1 MIRLSKTFKTFDEV
15 IAALKDVGYEDEIFD
30 FFNDDSSSYSIDT
43 YDDLLEE
50 IQDMQMIIASEDRK
64 IAKRAKKA
72 AKKGKGYYNVNL
84 EKRKVRQHVI
94 GKMEETNWLDRI
106 IQILKD
112 IAPIIVV
119 IARLVASLILSVLSV
134 DEVKVNISKETLS
147 KLNNIYS
154 KAMVIA

>member
-1 MIRLSKTFKTFDEV
+1 MAKKKKQNKKIS
-15 IAALKDVGYEDEIFD
+15 ILKEY
-30 FFNDDSSSYSIDT
+30 DSMMNDT

>member
-1 MIRLSKTFKTFDEV
+1 MAKKKKKQNKKIS
-15 IAALKDVGYEDEIFD
+15 ILKEY
-30 FFNDDSSSYSIDT
+30 DSMMNDT

-72 AKKGKGYYNVNL
+72 AKKGKGYYNVNR

-94 GKMEETNWLDRI
+94 GKMEETNGLDRI

>member
-1 MIRLSKTFKTFDEV
+1 MAKKKKKQNKKIS
-15 IAALKDVGYEDEIFD
+15 ILKEY
-30 FFNDDSSSYSIDT
+30 DSMMNDT

-134 DEVKVNISKETLS
+134 DEVTVNISKETLS

>member
-1 MIRLSKTFKTFDEV
+1 MAKKKKKQNKRIS
-15 IAALKDVGYEDEIFD
+15 ILKEY
-30 FFNDDSSSYSIDT
+30 DSMMNDT

>member
-1 MIRLSKTFKTFDEV
+1 MAKKKKQNKKVSI
-15 IAALKDVGYEDEIFD
+15 LKEY
-30 FFNDDSSSYSIDT
+30 DDMMNET

-72 AKKGKGYYNVNL
+72 AKNGKGYYNANL

-94 GKMEETNWLDRI
+94 GKMENTNWLNRVFE
-106 IQILKD
+106 ILKD
-112 IAPIIVV
+112 IAPIITI
-119 IARLVASLILSVLSV
+119 IARLVASLILSILSV
-134 DEVKVNISKETLS
+134 DEVKVNISKKTLAM
-147 KLNNIYS
+147 LNSIYS

>member
-1 MIRLSKTFKTFDEV
+1 MAKKKKKQNKKIS
-15 IAALKDVGYEDEIFD
+15 ILKEY
-30 FFNDDSSSYSIDT
+30 DSMMNDT

-94 GKMEETNWLDRI
+94 GKMEETNGLDRI

>member
-1 MIRLSKTFKTFDEV
+1 MAKKKKKQNKKIS
-15 IAALKDVGYEDEIFD
+15 ILKEY
-30 FFNDDSSSYSIDT
+30 DSMMNDT

-119 IARLVASLILSVLSV
+119 IARLVASLIFSALSV

>member
-1 MIRLSKTFKTFDEV
+1 MAKKKKETKKVSI
-15 IAALKDVGYEDEIFD
+15 LKEYD
-30 FFNDDSSSYSIDT
+30 NMMNDT

-64 IAKRAKKA
+64 IAKKAKKA
-72 AKKGKGYYNVNL
+72 AKKGKGYYNVNQ

-94 GKMEETNWLDRI
+94 GKMESTNWMARI
-106 IQILKD
+106 MQILKD
-112 IAPIIVV
+112 IAPIITI
-119 IARLVASLILSVLSV
+119 IARLVASLILSILSV
-134 DEVKVNISKETLS
+134 DEVKVNISKATLA

>member
-1 MIRLSKTFKTFDEV
+1 MAKKKKETKKVSI
-15 IAALKDVGYEDEIFD
+15 LKEYD
-30 FFNDDSSSYSIDT
+30 NMMNDT

-64 IAKRAKKA
+64 IAKKAKKA
-72 AKKGKGYYNVNL
+72 AKKGKGYYNVNQ

-94 GKMEETNWLDRI
+94 GKMESTNWMTRI
-106 IQILKD
+106 MQILKD
-112 IAPIIVV
+112 IAPIITI
-119 IARLVASLILSVLSV
+119 IARLVASLILSILSV
-134 DEVKVNISKETLS
+134 DEVKVNISKATLA

>member
-1 MIRLSKTFKTFDEV
+1 M
-15 IAALKDVGYEDEIFD
+15 
-30 FFNDDSSSYSIDT
+30 
-43 YDDLLEE
+43 
-50 IQDMQMIIASEDRK
+50 
-64 IAKRAKKA
+64 KK
-72 AKKGKGYYNVNL
+72 
-84 EKRKVRQHVI
+84 
-94 GKMEETNWLDRI
+94 I

>member
-1 MIRLSKTFKTFDEV
+1 MAKKKKKQNKKIS
-15 IAALKDVGYEDEIFD
+15 ILKEY
-30 FFNDDSSSYSIDT
+30 DSMMNDT

>member
-1 MIRLSKTFKTFDEV
+1 MAKKKKKQNKKIS
-15 IAALKDVGYEDEIFD
+15 ILKEY
-30 FFNDDSSSYSIDT
+30 DSMMNDT

-154 KAMVIA
+154 KAMVIS

>member
-1 MIRLSKTFKTFDEV
+1 MAKKKKKQNKKIS
-15 IAALKDVGYEDEIFD
+15 ILKEY
-30 FFNDDSSSYSIDT
+30 DSMMNDT

-119 IARLVASLILSVLSV
+119 IARLVASLILSILSV